1 MDIYTNIGEQLI
13 NISKIQQE
21 VISSVE
27 RLLPEKSSDLAFW
40 EANIQQMKEESFH
53 SRIAIVGGIG
63 SGVFSISEAIL
74 GISFI
79 PIMAFLPIEVQY
91 GDSNKYLVYP
101 QNGKCD
107 ERDDPFELTMESIQ
121 DFIIKNDRKGE
132 STFERVEFYTPFC
145 KKNVELITLNLFSYP
160 HPLSSFRLFECDI
173 IVCVMNSLQPIHKD
187 DKQMI
192 ERLRALG
199 LNNFIF
205 ALTNIGIV
213 QYNDALNGTNEMQQV
228 EEYCLRNLSPYTAWG
243 KDGIFFVDSKM
254 ALQGK
259 QEKNQELL
267 EKSKFPA
274 FEKGLYEILTRKQEQ
289 KSIRLLH
296 GVQRINATIG
306 QIIAETLM
314 NGTTDSQKKEVLY
327 AINTANER
335 VSKMLFDVLLSFME
349 YKMSKD

>member
-27 RLLPEKSSDLAFW
+27 RLLPEKSSDLAYW
-40 EANIQQMKEESFH
+40 GANIQQMKEESFH

-74 GISFI
+74 GIPFI
-79 PIMAFLPIEVQY
+79 PPMAFLPIEVQY

-101 QNGKCD
+101 KNGKCD

-121 DFIIKNDRKGE
+121 DFITNNCRKGE
-132 STFERVEFYTPFC
+132 STLERVEFYTPSC
-145 KKNVELITLNLFSYP
+145 KKNIKLTTITLNLFPYP
-160 HPLSSFRLFECDI
+160 SSSFKLFECDI
-173 IVCVMNSLQPIHKD
+173 IVCVMNSLQPITQD
-187 DKQMI
+187 DKQTI

-205 ALTNIGIV
+205 ALTNIGV
-213 QYNDALNGTNEMQQV
+213 LQYNDVLDRTNEMQRV
-228 EEYCLRNLSPYTAWG
+228 EEYCLRNLSPYTVWG
-243 KDGIFFVDSKM
+243 KEGIFFVDSRM

-267 EKSKFPA
+267 EKSQFPA

-296 GVQRINATIG
+296 RVQRINATIG

-314 NGTTDSQKKEVLY
+314 NGTTDNRKKEALY
-327 AINTANER
+327 AIHTANER
-335 VSKMLFDVLLSFME
+335 VSKMLFDALLSFLE